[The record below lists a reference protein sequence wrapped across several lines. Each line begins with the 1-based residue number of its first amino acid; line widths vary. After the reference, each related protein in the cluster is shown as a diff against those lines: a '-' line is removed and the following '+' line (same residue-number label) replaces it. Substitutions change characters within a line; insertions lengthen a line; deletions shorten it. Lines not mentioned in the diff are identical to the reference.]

1 MRRSK
6 VQSEMPAR
14 DYRTPLLVVPGEKLC
29 VAEEFSP
36 GPGTYESGGVVY
48 SHLTGDRVA
57 DTRDRTVKVVA
68 KTRTPTMPTDGS
80 TVIGQVTN
88 AHDKSAIVSIYK
100 VDSKVLGRPFTG
112 ILHISSSSPRYERN
126 MDDVCKTGDLIKAKV
141 FNDKNRI
148 PELTT
153 AGRGLG
159 VIRAYCSRCGGVLVL
174 MNRRLQ
180 CRECGN
186 VERRRLADDYGAG
199 ER

>member
-1 MRRSK
+1 MRTSK

-14 DYRTPLLVVPGEKLC
+14 DFRKPQFVVPGEDLC

-48 SHLTGDRVA
+48 SHLIGDRIA
-57 DTRDRTVKVVA
+57 DLKERKVKVVA
-68 KTRTPTMPTDGS
+68 KARTPVMPTDGS
-80 TVIGQVTN
+80 TVIGEVAN
-88 AHDKSAIVSIYK
+88 GHDKSAIISILK

-112 ILHISSSSPRYERN
+112 ILHISSSSPRYERS
-126 MDDVCKTGDLIKAKV
+126 MGDVCKTGDLVRAKV

-159 VIRAYCSRCGGVLVL
+159 VIRAYCSRCGDLLVL
-174 MNRRLQ
+174 TNRRLQ

-186 VERRRLADDYGAG
+186 VEHRRLTDDYGVEA
-199 ER
+199 R

>member
-1 MRRSK
+1 
-6 VQSEMPAR
+6 MPTR

-48 SHLTGDRVA
+48 SHLIGDRVA
-57 DTRDRTVKVVA
+57 DTKDRTVKVVA
-68 KTRTPTMPTDGS
+68 KARTPTMPTDGS
-80 TVIGQVTN
+80 TVIGRVDN
-88 AHDKSAIVSIYK
+88 AHDKSVIVSIYK

-126 MDDVCKTGDLIKAKV
+126 MGDVCKTGDLIKARV

-159 VIRAYCSRCGGVLVL
+159 VIKAYCSRCGGVLL
-174 MNRRLQ
+174 LTNRRLQ

-186 VERRRLADDYGAG
+186 VERRRLADDYAAG
-199 ER
+199 LRQEG

>member
-1 MRRSK
+1 
-6 VQSEMPAR
+6 MPAR
-14 DYRTPLLVVPGEKLC
+14 DFRTPILVVPGEKLC
-29 VAEEFSP
+29 VSEEFSP
-36 GPGTYESGGVVY
+36 GPGTYERDGVVY
-48 SHLTGDRVA
+48 SHLTGERLA
-57 DTRDRTVKVVA
+57 DIKDRTVRVLA
-68 KTRTPTMPTDGS
+68 KARTPTMPTDGS

-88 AHDKSAIVSIYK
+88 VHDKSAIVSILK

-126 MDDVCKTGDLIKAKV
+126 MDDVCKTGDIVKAKV

-159 VIRAYCSRCGGVLVL
+159 VIKAYCSRCGGLL
-174 MNRRLQ
+174 HLINRRLQ

-186 VERRRLADDYGAG
+186 VERRRLADDYGA
-199 ER
+199 